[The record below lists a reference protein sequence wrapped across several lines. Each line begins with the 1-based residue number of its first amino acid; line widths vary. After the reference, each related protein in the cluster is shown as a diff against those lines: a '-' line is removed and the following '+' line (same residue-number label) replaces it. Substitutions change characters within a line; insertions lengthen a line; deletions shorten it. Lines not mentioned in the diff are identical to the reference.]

1 MESKVIN
8 PELKSR
14 INKIDFELKQF
25 FENVYIKDQF
35 YKTGFFE
42 IKANKVS
49 YLKESKEYKR
59 LEVKV
64 IINQPDLLQDLVKWS
79 YTTNPL
85 NENALWIDR
94 FSELKNISAEIIN
107 IVKEVRFDESYIM
120 DLEPI
125 VDVIHEDLQMEVI
138 EKEYDI
144 QDSIFTVLENHKVD
158 VTMKQSQIHSINENF
173 LSNPSD
179 RILRF
184 YHNNDLKISEK
195 FKIESEMLAIE
206 NVNWCLFKEE
216 YLEVN
221 YTPSF

>member
-1 MESKVIN
+1 MESNIMN
-8 PELKSR
+8 PEIKTKINR
-14 INKIDFELKQF
+14 IDYELKEF
-25 FENVYIKDQF
+25 FENVYIKDKF

-42 IKANKVS
+42 ITANLVS
-49 YLKESKEYKR
+49 YIKESRDHKR
-59 LEVKV
+59 VEVKI
-64 IINQPDLLQDLVKWS
+64 IINQPDLLKDVVTWS
-79 YTTNPL
+79 YSTNPL

-94 FSELKNISAEIIN
+94 VSNFDDLSEDIIQ
-107 IVKEVRFDESYIM
+107 IAKECRFDESYLM

-125 VDVIHEDLQMEVI
+125 VDVINEDLQIETI
-138 EKEYDI
+138 EKQYDI
-144 QDSIFTVLENHKVD
+144 QDSIFAILENYKVD

-179 RILRF
+179 RIVRF
-184 YHNNDLKISEK
+184 YHNTDLKISDK
-195 FKIESEMLAIE
+195 FKIESEMLALE